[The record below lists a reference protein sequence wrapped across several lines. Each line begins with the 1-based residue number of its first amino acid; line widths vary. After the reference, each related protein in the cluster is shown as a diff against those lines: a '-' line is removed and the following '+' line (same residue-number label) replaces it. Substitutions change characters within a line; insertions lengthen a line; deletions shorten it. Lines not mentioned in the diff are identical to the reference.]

1 MISRQVIYGALGGV
15 TILAGA
21 LALKWA
27 QHNHLV
33 SAEFV
38 QRGVLVIIGLYL
50 AIYANFIPKKV
61 PGLKISP
68 ARAARVQA
76 ASRLNGWLFCF
87 AGLGYAAI
95 WAFAPLGM
103 AFPASIAVVGG
114 AMVVVLT
121 NLGIC
126 IFAIDRKDARAAH

>member
-1 MISRQVIYGALGGV
+1 MKSRQLIYGALGGAA
-15 TILAGA
+15 ILGAA

-27 QHNHLV
+27 QHHNLV

-50 AIYANFIPKKV
+50 AVYANFIPKKV

-68 ARAARVQA
+68 ARAAKVQA
-76 ASRLNGWLFCF
+76 ASRLNGWLFCL

-95 WAFAPLGM
+95 WAFAPLGV
-103 AFPASIAVVGG
+103 AGTASVAVVGG
-114 AMVVVLT
+114 AMAVVLT

-126 IFAIDRKDARAAH
+126 VFAIDRKSANPAQ

>member
-1 MISRQVIYGALGGV
+1 MKSRQLIYGGLGGAA
-15 TILAGA
+15 ILSSA

-27 QHNHLV
+27 QHHQLV
-33 SAEFV
+33 SGEFV
-38 QRGVLVIIGLYL
+38 QRAVLVIIGLYL
-50 AIYANFIPKKV
+50 AVYANFIPKKV

-76 ASRLNGWLFCF
+76 ASRLNGWLFCL

-114 AMVVVLT
+114 AMAVVAT

-126 IFAIDRKDARAAH
+126 IFAIDRKNANPAQ

>member
-1 MISRQVIYGALGGV
+1 MISRQIIYGALGGAA
-15 TILAGA
+15 ILGAA

-33 SAEFV
+33 SAEFT

-50 AIYANFIPKKV
+50 AVYANFIPKKV

-76 ASRLNGWLFCF
+76 ASRLNGWLFCL

-95 WAFAPLGM
+95 WAFAPLSIAGT
-103 AFPASIAVVGG
+103 ASVAVVGG
-114 AMVVVLT
+114 AMAVVAT
-121 NLGIC
+121 NLGLC
-126 IFAIDRKDARAAH
+126 IFAIERKNANPAR